1 KWVERTGPGGFY
13 GVYLLFCTNPRFR
26 GRVYVGF
33 TVDPVRRLGQ
43 HNAGKRR
50 GGAWRTSGRG
60 PWEMVLIIHGFPS
73 DIAALR
79 FEWAW
84 QHPHASR
91 RLSHVTR
98 RASREPQFRFHLR
111 VLSHMLRVPPWSRLP
126 LTVRWL
132 RQEYRQDF
140 LPGLEPPLHMPVA
153 FGGIRKVKRGQKENS
168 HLSQCFECREQHDG
182 PPLRCFHP
190 TCPTATHAPCLAQ
203 SFLQG
208 EPEHLIPVEGHCP
221 GCQNLVLWGD
231 VIRHYHGCYG
241 DLEEGPVSSSQGHWA
256 DDLQQ

>member
-1 KWVERTGPGGFY
+1 MLPGPAGADARPGGFY

-79 FEWAW
+79 AE
-84 QHPHASR
+84 
-91 RLSHVTR
+91 
-98 RASREPQFRFHLR
+98 
-111 VLSHMLRVPPWSRLP
+111 
-126 LTVRWL
+126 
-132 RQEYRQDF
+132 
-140 LPGLEPPLHMPVA
+140 
-153 FGGIRKVKRGQKENS
+153 
-168 HLSQCFECREQHDG
+168 DG

-221 GCQNLVLWGD
+221 GSCVGLIDGPSFKRYCLLETPPSPGERPSLTFQSSKARENQSFICKIITCID
-231 VIRHYHGCYG
+231 VCTFM
-241 DLEEGPVSSSQGHWA
+241 QA
-256 DDLQQ
+256 